1 MVSGLRER
9 DGHSSLAG
17 LPRGMVVL
25 EHFAEGRRQN
35 AERRTQNAEKTNPLV
50 RSTGMSPPEA
60 WGLFLAVT
68 IYGKH

>member
-1 MVSGLRER
+1 MVSGLRGR

-25 EHFAEGRRQN
+25 EHFAEGRRQK
-35 AERRTQNAEKTNPLV
+35 AEKTNPLV